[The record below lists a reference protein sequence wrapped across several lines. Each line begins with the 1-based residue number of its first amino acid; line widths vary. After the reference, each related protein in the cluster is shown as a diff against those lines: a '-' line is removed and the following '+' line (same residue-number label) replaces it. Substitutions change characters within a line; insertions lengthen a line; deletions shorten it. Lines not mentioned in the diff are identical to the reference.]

1 MIFGLTLM
9 TRNIFQLMRSEAGE
23 EIVLEKN
30 VFVERIL
37 LNDSESGFS
46 EEEKNEYIRPFK
58 NPGEDRRPTL
68 TWPRQIPIEG
78 EPEAVVD
85 ECMREVGQGVAGDV
99 TPKAAVGAIVG
110 NDENEI
116 LLVQRADSGVWLYP
130 TGWADIGYSPIE
142 IAIKEVYEE
151 TGIHCEPV
159 TLVSIVDGMRQ
170 GFTRIPLYSMVFH
183 CKAVGGQ
190 LRSHPLETTGCG
202 WFARDSLPEPLAGLE
217 TWVED
222 AFAAIEGRLASV
234 RFDSPRSM
242 PWQEEPQ

>member
-1 MIFGLTLM
+1 MSESVTGQDLLHWAETLAGIARTGLGFTESLYEKE
-9 TRNIFQLMRSEAGE
+9 RYE
-23 EIVLEKN
+23 EILKVAAE
-30 VFVERIL
+30 
-37 LNDSESGFS
+37 
-46 EEEKNEYIRPFK
+46 IR
-58 NPGEDRRPTL
+58 GVVDAE
-68 TWPRQIPIEG
+68 IV
-78 EPEAVVD
+78 PEAVVD
-85 ECMREVGQGVAGDV
+85 EWMRAVGQGVAGYV

-130 TGWADIGYSPIE
+130 TGWADIGYSPVE

-170 GFTRIPLYSMVFH
+170 GFTRISLYSMVFH